1 MKQRSIYFLHF
12 STNININN
20 EYILTNMI
28 ITKMQNLIRLFKK
41 IDNKIDL
48 SRIKIIII
56 NFNFDKNLN
65 LNNNFTIVN
74 FINLILFFSS
84 I

>member
-1 MKQRSIYFLHF
+1 
-12 STNININN
+12 
-20 EYILTNMI
+20 
-28 ITKMQNLIRLFKK
+28 MQNLIRLFKK

-48 SRIKIIII
+48 STIKKIII

-74 FINLILFFSS
+74 FINLIFFFFRQFNNLN
-84 I
+84 IYQL